1 MDDEPKLVRR
11 SDYFLNDD
19 DDNEGTLEQLLE
31 EYMGQDDFYAIKDSK
46 FTKNTLTKL
55 KEFIKEHHA
64 DLLLATVSDL
74 DDLPP
79 ICVHC
84 AMPASEPE
92 RYLCISTE
100 MPTEC
105 LKISVGDAIEALA

>member
-1 MDDEPKLVRR
+1 MRR
-11 SDYFLNDD
+11 SDYFFNDD

-31 EYMGQDDFYAIKDSK
+31 EYMGQDDFYAIKDSM
-46 FTKNTLTKL
+46 FTKNTLIKL